1 VGSGRILLL
10 DIGDA
15 RVVRLVGVHG
25 AETAI
30 ALEDEIALQFYGA
43 AHVVVDL
50 SDAVAIDPA
59 IVGALA
65 AGSDFARSLGC
76 ARFGIVAP
84 PESDVGRLL
93 DLVNLRLVL
102 PAYATL
108 DDALRAATPLVHA
121 PGQ

>member
-1 VGSGRILLL
+1 MI
-10 DIGDA
+10 
-15 RVVRLVGVHG
+15 
-25 AETAI
+25 
-30 ALEDEIALQFYGA
+30 
-43 AHVVVDL
+43 VDL
-50 SDAVAIDPA
+50 SDAVALDPA

-102 PAYATL
+102 PAYTTL
-108 DDALRAATPLVHA
+108 DDALRATARLVEA